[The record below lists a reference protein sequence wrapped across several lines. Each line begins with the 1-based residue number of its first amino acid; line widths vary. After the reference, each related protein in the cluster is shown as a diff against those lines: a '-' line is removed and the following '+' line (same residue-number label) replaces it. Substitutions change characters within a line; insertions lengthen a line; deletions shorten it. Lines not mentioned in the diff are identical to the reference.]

1 MNKKGLIIV
10 ATIILIGIVGLLV
23 WKGSAKNKGEET
35 IKIGAIL
42 PLTGDQ
48 SSYAT
53 QLKKGMDLAVEL
65 YNQNSEKKI
74 EILFEDDHGDAK
86 NAVSAYRKLVDVNN
100 TQLIIGGMF
109 SASTLAIAPAAE
121 KDGKVL
127 LSPTASAI
135 DITEA
140 GDYVF
145 RIYPSDV
152 FDGVFLANFA
162 FDNLEAKNIAIIYEQ
177 ISSVSAISKKF
188 KEIYS
193 SKGGNIIYESGYTSD
208 ITDFTS
214 MLTKLKQA
222 KPDLVFIPGNI
233 VPIANLLNQ
242 AKNMGIDSKF
252 MTISTAYDPKI
263 IELSKSAAEGLLFSA
278 PMFDPKGTSPE
289 MQEFYQQYRNKY
301 GEDPDILGGYG
312 YDVVNIAIKAMSN
325 GYVADN
331 IKNALYQIS
340 NYPGVTG
347 NTTFDRNGDVVKEL
361 KMMIVKNGEFVQY
374 Q

>member
-188 KEIYS
+188 KEVYS

-222 KPDLVFIPGNI
+222 KTDLVFIPGNI